1 MSEPT
6 NTSMIHQI
14 HGRGRHFGTVL
25 DGAASRAGKSVAKG
39 AVILTACVLALTACT
54 NASGTTPNGTAA
66 AASPTASFNPA
77 SVKTDETLASQVPAA
92 IKSKGTLV
100 IGSDTTYAPAEFL
113 GGADN
118 RTPMGYG
125 VDLAKAIGA
134 ILGLEVDIQTAE
146 FTGIL
151 PALGPKYD
159 LGISSFSI
167 TKERLEAVN
176 FVSYL
181 SAGTSWAV
189 PKGNP
194 KNFSPDDV
202 CGKSVGV
209 QTGTTQEDP
218 DLKGRNDE
226 CLKAGKQP
234 VNVVTLK
241 NQTDVTTRLAN
252 GSIDAMVAESTLIGY
267 AVQQTNGAV
276 EKVGKVYNTSPVG
289 IAVPKN
295 DQAFA
300 ELVQKVLTKLIA
312 DGTYKN
318 ILDSWNNTDG
328 AITTPEV
335 NPTVPS

>member
-1 MSEPT
+1 MPEST
-6 NTSMIHQI
+6 IASTSHRVPAGHQ
-14 HGRGRHFGTVL
+14 HL
-25 DGAASRAGKSVAKG
+25 GAAFKCAATRGTRSIAKG
-39 AVILTACVLALTACT
+39 AIILTACVLALSACT
-54 NASGTTPNGTAA
+54 NASGTTANGAPAA
-66 AASPTASFNPA
+66 GSPTASFDPA
-77 SVKTDETLASQVPAA
+77 SVKADETLASQVPAA

-113 GGADN
+113 GGSDN

-125 VDLAKAIGA
+125 LDLARAIGA
-134 ILGLEVDIQTAE
+134 TLDLKVDIQTAE

-167 TKERLEAVN
+167 TKQRLEAVN

-181 SAGTSWAV
+181 SAGTTWAV
-189 PKGNP
+189 QKGNP
-194 KNFSPDDV
+194 KKFSPDDV

-218 DLKGRNDE
+218 DLKDRNDS

-234 VNVVTLK
+234 VNIVTLK
-241 NQTDVTTRLAN
+241 NQTDVTTRLVN
-252 GSIDAMVAESTLIGY
+252 GSIDAMVADSSLIGY
-267 AVQQTNGAV
+267 AIQQTNGAL
-276 EKVGKVYNTSPVG
+276 EKAGVVYNTSPVG

-295 DQAFA
+295 DPALA
-300 ELVQKVLTKLIA
+300 GLIQKVVAKLIA

-318 ILDSWNNTDG
+318 ILESWNNSDG
-328 AITTPEV
+328 AITNPEV
-335 NPTVPS
+335 NPVVQQ